1 MSCGWLIWSVRR
13 SLSCVPRG
21 VSGLTCWS
29 SILTHNERIR
39 WDFGVTVRHPAGHL
53 LNRSIHHSHLL
64 VFNAKKSTVIL
75 ILQIFALMF
84 LQPYRCCVHVS
95 FVDLCKRQLSQT
107 DNTEP
112 MCYASTAVAVSIK
125 KQDLSVY
132 SELRGVLWGWPTRWQ
147 HRYSVVDS
155 FD

>member
-1 MSCGWLIWSVRR
+1 MWLTDLICQEIAKLRAARR
-13 SLSCVPRG
+13 L
-21 VSGLTCWS
+21 W
-29 SILTHNERIR
+29 
-39 WDFGVTVRHPAGHL
+39 
-53 LNRSIHHSHLL
+53 SHLL
-64 VFNAKKSTVIL
+64 KQHFDPQREDSLRLRCHCQTSGWSLTEQVNSSLSLASIQCQKIYCDFD
-75 ILQIFALMF
+75 LQIFALMF

-132 SELRGVLWGWPTRWQ
+132 SELRGVL
-147 HRYSVVDS
+147 
-155 FD
+155 